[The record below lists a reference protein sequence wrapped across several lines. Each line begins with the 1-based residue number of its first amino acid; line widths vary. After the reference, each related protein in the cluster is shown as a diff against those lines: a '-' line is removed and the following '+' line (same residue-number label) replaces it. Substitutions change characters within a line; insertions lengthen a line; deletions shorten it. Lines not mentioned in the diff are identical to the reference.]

1 MMTNNHKTLTKMII
15 QTQIWE
21 DGTVRSNHS
30 LTATSHPRPPPSLY
44 RLSRWAA
51 GLAKCDSNHIMLSWT
66 SSISNWSATAV
77 NVLSSWTHLHSSDPY
92 IAFHY
97 NCRSNSDDLE
107 NISTCS
113 NCGNLIIF
121 AVFNIVYFQLE
132 RNCCQRSDLLEH
144 IFIPQIQILHSTTNC
159 RLNTDGLE
167 NIFTG
172 SNWSTTTSKIVITF
186 SPAPIVATTASQTDL
201 LGQFHKMWSRLSA
214 VECCHILW
222 KWSFD

>member
-1 MMTNNHKTLTKMII
+1 MLI
-15 QTQIWE
+15 QTQ
-21 DGTVRSNHS
+21 DGTVRSNYS
-30 LTATSHPRPPPSLY
+30 LTVTSHPRPPPSLY

-51 GLAKCDSNHIMLSWT
+51 GLAKCDSNHLLLSWT

-77 NVLSSWTHLHSSDPY
+77 NVLSSWTHLHSSDPD

-97 NCRSNSDDLE
+97 
-107 NISTCS
+107 
-113 NCGNLIIF
+113 
-121 AVFNIVYFQLE
+121 
-132 RNCCQRSDLLEH
+132 
-144 IFIPQIQILHSTTNC
+144 NC

-172 SNWSTTTSKIVITF
+172 SNWSTTTSKVVITF

-201 LGQFHKMWSRLSA
+201 LGQFHTMWSRLSA